1 MKAASAASVDT
12 EFSEQEI
19 RSGRTE
25 AALAYV
31 VPFYLFI
38 PLKNR
43 KNSFAVFH
51 ARQALGLWL
60 GALGVAFVL
69 TIGLILLTILLL
81 SVPVPVTTGL
91 LAFGVLVLAFVLAF
105 VGARNAWSGNG
116 QFLPYI
122 GKYAE
127 SHLTHIAPD

>member
-1 MKAASAASVDT
+1 MRAATAESVDT
-12 EFSEQEI
+12 SFSEQEV
-19 RSGRTE
+19 RSGRMQ

-60 GALGVAFVL
+60 GALCAAFVL
-69 TIGLILLTILLL
+69 TIGIILLTLLL
-81 SVPVPVTTGL
+81 MSIPVSVSTGL
-91 LAFGVLVLAFVLAF
+91 LVFGVLVLSGVMAF
-105 VGARNAWSGNG
+105 VGARNAWSGTG
-116 QFLPYI
+116 YFLPYI

-127 SHLTHIAPD
+127 THLTHIAPD

>member
-1 MKAASAASVDT
+1 MRAATAVSVDT
-12 EFSEQEI
+12 EFSEQEV
-19 RSGRTE
+19 RAGRIQ

-38 PLKNR
+38 PLRNR

-60 GALGVAFVL
+60 GALCAAFVL
-69 TIGLILLTILLL
+69 TIGIILLTLLL
-81 SVPVPVTTGL
+81 MSIPVSVSTGL
-91 LAFGVLVLAFVLAF
+91 LVFGVLVLAGVMAF
-105 VGARNAWSGNG
+105 VGARNAWSGTG

-127 SHLTHIAPD
+127 THLINIAPD